1 MDIDYNIHGC
11 LGLRL
16 VHPSPGSARFVA
28 HQLDPLVPTTLL
40 AGPDVS
46 LVPVSDHRA
55 PRIAYRLGNAG
66 DYQEC
71 GFGESDFC
79 LLNGGGLLCIPFEA
93 IGRSCEVRYDAGAT
107 LRPAF
112 RYARQILQLSLLNK
126 EAIAIHSAAVLH
138 EGKGIL
144 LAGWAESGKTELML
158 TFLDRGA
165 SFVSDKWTILK
176 EDGSAMYNFPTPIT
190 VRPWVLRHLPGL
202 AENLAASEIWRL
214 RMGPF
219 AAAIVKKALE
229 SGRVGLEAG
238 LRTLIAAGLDF
249 AIRVS
254 VPPSRLVRHTEDA
267 GKAEAVS
274 LSGPFDKL
282 FLLMTHN
289 SRQISVLPAD
299 PSDVA
304 RRLVDCAQYERRGLL
319 NLYAKFRY
327 AFPSKS
333 NSLLDGVRQRELS
346 ILDRALRSKEV
357 FLVELPFPF
366 DLRSAYDAVRPF
378 C

>member
-1 MDIDYNIHGC
+1 MNIDYSIHGW
-11 LGLRL
+11 LGLRV

-28 HQLDPLVPTTLL
+28 YQLDPVIPTTLL
-40 AGPDVS
+40 ADPDVS
-46 LVPVSDHRA
+46 LVPVSNQCF

-66 DYQEC
+66 DHEEC
-71 GFGESDFC
+71 EFGESDFW
-79 LLNGGGLLCIPFEA
+79 LSNGGRMLCIPFES
-93 IGRSCEVRYDAGAT
+93 IGQCCEVRYDARAT

-126 EAIAIHSAAVLH
+126 GAIAIHSAAVVH

-158 TFLDRGA
+158 AFVDGGA

-202 AENLAASEIWRL
+202 AENLAASERWRL

-238 LRTLIAAGLDF
+238 LRSFIAAGVDSV
-249 AIRVS
+249 IRVS
-254 VPPSRLVRHTEDA
+254 VPPSRLVRHATDA
-267 GKAEAVS
+267 GNAEAVS
-274 LSGPFDKL
+274 LSAPFDKL
-282 FLLMTHN
+282 FVLMTHD

-319 NLYAKFRY
+319 GLYAKFRY
-327 AFPSKS
+327 AFPSRS
-333 NSLLDGVRQRELS
+333 NSLLEEVRQRELT
-346 ILDRALRSKEV
+346 ILDTALRSKEV
-357 FLVELPFPF
+357 FVVELPFPF
-366 DLRSAYDAVRPF
+366 DLRSAYDAVRAF